1 MTQIG
6 RRFAAIA
13 AVLFTVAAC
22 GGSATPAAQTDVGI
36 TSNSILLGNTIAL
49 SGAAAAYGTIANA
62 SNAYFTYVNN
72 TQGGVNG
79 RKITY
84 KILDDVYN
92 PANTVPWTKQL
103 VEQDQVFAMFGGLG
117 TQAQTSVRDYLN
129 TKKVPQLFVA
139 TGATPFMAAFASHP
153 YTIGWQPPYQG
164 EAHIY
169 AKDVVAKHSGAKIGV
184 LYQNDDYGQDYL
196 KGLTDGLGSNAS
208 MIVDK
213 QSYDVTAASVASQL
227 STLKGKGA
235 DTLFLFTTP
244 SFTIKALVTV
254 TALHWE
260 PTIYLNSVSNPQ
272 VYMGIAAKAG
282 AALKNVTSVGYLKDP
297 TDPQWANDAGMK
309 LYKQVIANCTTCNVN
324 DGFNIY
330 GAAVA
335 WTMVDVLKQAGSTL
349 TPPHVMSIAGT
360 QLNESNNPFLL
371 PGVVVKTTSSDHFPI
386 TQEQVITWN
395 GKGWTLQ
402 GSIIDERG
410 TLKYKFL
417 SGARRDYLPRYHSIV
432 VVTRLKPYW
441 LHVYLLTYT
450 PILLLADSRTTAL
463 WQQWLLGLLTFA
475 ALYLAAL
482 KAPKE
487 QRLQIWICVIVAT
500 AFEIFGSL
508 TWGLYVYRFHN
519 VPLYVPPG
527 HGAVYLFGLLAV
539 TTPVVL
545 KHGKRVSCVIVDGGH
560 T

>member
-22 GGSATPAAQTDVGI
+22 GGSAAPTAQTDVGI

-62 SNAYFTYVNN
+62 SNAYFTYINN

-92 PANTVPWTKQL
+92 PANTVPLTKQL

-139 TGATPFMAAFASHP
+139 TGATTFMADFSSHP

-164 EAHIY
+164 EARIY
-169 AKDVVAKHSGAKIGV
+169 AKDVVTNHSGAKIGV

-244 SFTIKALVTV
+244 AFTIRSLATV

-272 VYMGIAAKAG
+272 VYMGIAKKNG

-297 TDPQWANDAGMK
+297 TDPQWASDAGMK
-309 LYKQVIANCTTCNVN
+309 LYKEVIANCSTCNVN

-330 GAAVA
+330 GVAVA
-335 WTMVDVLKQAGSTL
+335 YTMVDVLKKAGTNM
-349 TPPHVMSIAGT
+349 TRKNVMDIAGN
-360 QLNESNNPFLL
+360 QLNETNPFLL

-386 TQEQVITWN
+386 TQEQVISWN
-395 GKGWTLQ
+395 GTGWTLK
-402 GSIIDERG
+402 GTIIDERG
-410 TLKYKFL
+410 TIK
-417 SGARRDYLPRYHSIV
+417 
-432 VVTRLKPYW
+432 
-441 LHVYLLTYT
+441 
-450 PILLLADSRTTAL
+450 
-463 WQQWLLGLLTFA
+463 
-475 ALYLAAL
+475 
-482 KAPKE
+482 
-487 QRLQIWICVIVAT
+487 
-500 AFEIFGSL
+500 
-508 TWGLYVYRFHN
+508 
-519 VPLYVPPG
+519 
-527 HGAVYLFGLLAV
+527 
-539 TTPVVL
+539 
-545 KHGKRVSCVIVDGGH
+545 
-560 T
+560 

>member
-6 RRFAAIA
+6 RRFAAVA
-13 AVLFTVAAC
+13 AILFTLAAC
-22 GGSATPAAQTDVGI
+22 GGSATPTAQTDVGI

-62 SNAYFTYVNN
+62 SNAYFTYINN

-92 PANTVPWTKQL
+92 PANTVPLTKQL

-139 TGATPFMAAFASHP
+139 TGATTFMGDFASHP

-164 EAHIY
+164 ESRIY
-169 AKDVVAKHSGAKIGV
+169 AKDVLANHAGAKLGV

-196 KGLTDGLGSNAS
+196 KGLTDGLGSSAS

-272 VYMGIAAKAG
+272 VYMGIAAKNG

-297 TDPQWANDAGMK
+297 TDPQWASDAGMK
-309 LYKQVIANCTTCNVN
+309 LYKEVIANCSTCNVN

-330 GAAVA
+330 GVAVA
-335 WTMVDVLKQAGSTL
+335 YTMVGVLKKAGSNMTRKN
-349 TPPHVMSIAGT
+349 VMDIAGS
-360 QLNESNNPFLL
+360 QLNETNPFLL

-395 GKGWTLQ
+395 GTGWTLK
-402 GSIIDERG
+402 GSLIDERG
-410 TLKYKFL
+410 TIK
-417 SGARRDYLPRYHSIV
+417 
-432 VVTRLKPYW
+432 
-441 LHVYLLTYT
+441 
-450 PILLLADSRTTAL
+450 
-463 WQQWLLGLLTFA
+463 
-475 ALYLAAL
+475 
-482 KAPKE
+482 
-487 QRLQIWICVIVAT
+487 
-500 AFEIFGSL
+500 
-508 TWGLYVYRFHN
+508 
-519 VPLYVPPG
+519 
-527 HGAVYLFGLLAV
+527 
-539 TTPVVL
+539 
-545 KHGKRVSCVIVDGGH
+545 
-560 T
+560 

>member
-6 RRFAAIA
+6 RRFAAVA
-13 AVLFTVAAC
+13 AILFTLAAC
-22 GGSATPAAQTDVGI
+22 GGSATPTAQTDVGI

-62 SNAYFTYVNN
+62 SNAYFTYINN

-92 PANTVPWTKQL
+92 PANTVPLTKQL

-139 TGATPFMAAFASHP
+139 TGATTFMGDFASHP

-164 EAHIY
+164 EARIY
-169 AKDVVAKHSGAKIGV
+169 AKDVLANHASAKLGV

-196 KGLTDGLGSNAS
+196 KGLTDGLGSSAS

-272 VYMGIAAKAG
+272 VYMGIAAKNG

-297 TDPQWANDAGMK
+297 TDPQWAGDAGMK
-309 LYKQVIANCTTCNVN
+309 LYKEVIANCSTCNVN

-330 GAAVA
+330 GVAVA
-335 WTMVDVLKQAGSTL
+335 YTMVGVLKKAGSNMTRKN
-349 TPPHVMSIAGT
+349 VMDIAGS
-360 QLNESNNPFLL
+360 QLSETNPFLL

-395 GKGWTLQ
+395 GTGWTLK
-402 GSIIDERG
+402 GSLIDERG
-410 TLKYKFL
+410 TIK
-417 SGARRDYLPRYHSIV
+417 
-432 VVTRLKPYW
+432 
-441 LHVYLLTYT
+441 
-450 PILLLADSRTTAL
+450 
-463 WQQWLLGLLTFA
+463 
-475 ALYLAAL
+475 
-482 KAPKE
+482 
-487 QRLQIWICVIVAT
+487 
-500 AFEIFGSL
+500 
-508 TWGLYVYRFHN
+508 
-519 VPLYVPPG
+519 
-527 HGAVYLFGLLAV
+527 
-539 TTPVVL
+539 
-545 KHGKRVSCVIVDGGH
+545 
-560 T
+560 

>member
-13 AVLFTVAAC
+13 ALLFAVAAC
-22 GGSATPAAQTDVGI
+22 GGSAAPAAQTDVGI

-62 SNAYFTYVNN
+62 SNAYFTYINN

-92 PANTVPWTKQL
+92 PANTVPLTKQL

-129 TKKVPQLFVA
+129 NKKVPQLFVA
-139 TGATPFMAAFASHP
+139 TGATTFMSDFSSHS

-164 EAHIY
+164 EARIY
-169 AKDVVAKHSGAKIGV
+169 AKDVVTNHSGAKIGV

-196 KGLTDGLGSNAS
+196 KGLTDGLGANAS

-244 SFTIKALVTV
+244 TFTIRSLATI

-272 VYMGIAAKAG
+272 VYMGIAAKC
-282 AALKNVTSVGYLKDP
+282 TSKSSP
-297 TDPQWANDAGMK
+297 TARPA
-309 LYKQVIANCTTCNVN
+309 TS
-324 DGFNIY
+324 
-330 GAAVA
+330 
-335 WTMVDVLKQAGSTL
+335 TMGSTSTASRL
-349 TPPHVMSIAGT
+349 PTPWS
-360 QLNESNNPFLL
+360 
-371 PGVVVKTTSSDHFPI
+371 TSSR
-386 TQEQVITWN
+386 
-395 GKGWTLQ
+395 K
-402 GSIIDERG
+402 RG
-410 TLKYKFL
+410 PT
-417 SGARRDYLPRYHSIV
+417 
-432 VVTRLKPYW
+432 
-441 LHVYLLTYT
+441 
-450 PILLLADSRTTAL
+450 
-463 WQQWLLGLLTFA
+463 
-475 ALYLAAL
+475 
-482 KAPKE
+482 
-487 QRLQIWICVIVAT
+487 
-500 AFEIFGSL
+500 
-508 TWGLYVYRFHN
+508 
-519 VPLYVPPG
+519 
-527 HGAVYLFGLLAV
+527 
-539 TTPVVL
+539 
-545 KHGKRVSCVIVDGGH
+545 
-560 T
+560 

>member
-1 MTQIG
+1 MTKFGSRIAG
-6 RRFAAIA
+6 FAALL
-13 AVLFTVAAC
+13 VTLAAC
-22 GGSATPAAQTDVGI
+22 GGSTPAAPQTDVGI

-49 SGAAAAYGTIANA
+49 SGAAAAYGTIAN
-62 SNAYFTYVNN
+62 SSLAYFTYINN
-72 TQGGVNG
+72 QGGVNG

-92 PANTVPWTKQL
+92 PANTVPLTKQL

-139 TGATPFMAAFASHP
+139 TGATTFMADFASHP

-164 EAHIY
+164 EARIY
-169 AKDVVAKHSGAKIGV
+169 AKDVVAKHASAKIGV

-272 VYMGIAAKAG
+272 VYMGIAAKNG

-297 TDPQWANDAGMK
+297 TDPQWASDAGMK
-309 LYKQVIANCTTCNVN
+309 LYKEVIANCSTCNVN

-330 GAAVA
+330 GVAVA
-335 WTMVDVLKQAGSTL
+335 YTMVDVLKKAGTNM
-349 TPPHVMSIAGT
+349 TRKNVMDIAGN
-360 QLNESNNPFLL
+360 QLNETNPFLL
-371 PGVVVKTTSSDHFPI
+371 PGVVVKTTSTDHFPI
-386 TQEQVITWN
+386 TQEQVITWS
-395 GKGWTLQ
+395 GTGWTLQ
-402 GSIIDERG
+402 GSLIDERG
-410 TLKYKFL
+410 TIK
-417 SGARRDYLPRYHSIV
+417 
-432 VVTRLKPYW
+432 
-441 LHVYLLTYT
+441 
-450 PILLLADSRTTAL
+450 
-463 WQQWLLGLLTFA
+463 
-475 ALYLAAL
+475 
-482 KAPKE
+482 
-487 QRLQIWICVIVAT
+487 
-500 AFEIFGSL
+500 
-508 TWGLYVYRFHN
+508 
-519 VPLYVPPG
+519 
-527 HGAVYLFGLLAV
+527 
-539 TTPVVL
+539 
-545 KHGKRVSCVIVDGGH
+545 
-560 T
+560 

>member
-13 AVLFTVAAC
+13 ALLFTLAAC
-22 GGSATPAAQTDVGI
+22 GGTAAPAAQTDVGI

-49 SGAAAAYGTIANA
+49 SGPAAAYGTIANA
-62 SNAYFTYVNN
+62 SNAYFTYINN

-92 PANTVPWTKQL
+92 PANTVPLTKQL
-103 VEQDQVFAMFGGLG
+103 VENDQVFAMFGGLG

-139 TGATPFMAAFASHP
+139 TGATTFMADFASHP

-164 EAHIY
+164 ESHIY
-169 AKDVVAKHSGAKIGV
+169 AKDVIANHAGAKIGV

-244 SFTIKALVTV
+244 SFTIKALVTI

-272 VYMGIAAKAG
+272 VYMGIAKKNG

-309 LYKQVIANCTTCNVN
+309 LYKEVIANCSTCKVE

-330 GAAVA
+330 GVAVA
-335 WTMVDVLKQAGSTL
+335 WSMVEVLKK
-349 TPPHVMSIAGT
+349 AGT
-360 QLNESNNPFLL
+360 NMTRKNVMDIAANQLNQTNHPFLL

-395 GKGWTLQ
+395 GTGWTLK

-410 TLKYKFL
+410 TIK
-417 SGARRDYLPRYHSIV
+417 
-432 VVTRLKPYW
+432 
-441 LHVYLLTYT
+441 
-450 PILLLADSRTTAL
+450 
-463 WQQWLLGLLTFA
+463 
-475 ALYLAAL
+475 
-482 KAPKE
+482 
-487 QRLQIWICVIVAT
+487 
-500 AFEIFGSL
+500 
-508 TWGLYVYRFHN
+508 
-519 VPLYVPPG
+519 
-527 HGAVYLFGLLAV
+527 
-539 TTPVVL
+539 
-545 KHGKRVSCVIVDGGH
+545 
-560 T
+560 

>member
-6 RRFAAIA
+6 RRFAAVA
-13 AVLFTVAAC
+13 AILFTLAAC
-22 GGSATPAAQTDVGI
+22 GGSATPTAQTDVGI

-62 SNAYFTYVNN
+62 SNAYFTYINN

-92 PANTVPWTKQL
+92 PANTVPLTKQL

-139 TGATPFMAAFASHP
+139 TGATTFMGDFASHP

-164 EAHIY
+164 EARIY
-169 AKDVVAKHSGAKIGV
+169 AKDVLANHAGAKLGV

-196 KGLTDGLGSNAS
+196 KGLTDGLGSSAS

-272 VYMGIAAKAG
+272 VYMGIAAKNG

-297 TDPQWANDAGMK
+297 TDPQWASDAGMK
-309 LYKQVIANCTTCNVN
+309 LYKEVIANCSTCNVN

-330 GAAVA
+330 GVAVA
-335 WTMVDVLKQAGSTL
+335 YTMVGVLKKAGSNMTRKN
-349 TPPHVMSIAGT
+349 VMDIAGS
-360 QLNESNNPFLL
+360 QLSETNPFLL

-395 GKGWTLQ
+395 GTGWTLK
-402 GSIIDERG
+402 GTLIDERG
-410 TLKYKFL
+410 TIK
-417 SGARRDYLPRYHSIV
+417 
-432 VVTRLKPYW
+432 
-441 LHVYLLTYT
+441 
-450 PILLLADSRTTAL
+450 
-463 WQQWLLGLLTFA
+463 
-475 ALYLAAL
+475 
-482 KAPKE
+482 
-487 QRLQIWICVIVAT
+487 
-500 AFEIFGSL
+500 
-508 TWGLYVYRFHN
+508 
-519 VPLYVPPG
+519 
-527 HGAVYLFGLLAV
+527 
-539 TTPVVL
+539 
-545 KHGKRVSCVIVDGGH
+545 
-560 T
+560 